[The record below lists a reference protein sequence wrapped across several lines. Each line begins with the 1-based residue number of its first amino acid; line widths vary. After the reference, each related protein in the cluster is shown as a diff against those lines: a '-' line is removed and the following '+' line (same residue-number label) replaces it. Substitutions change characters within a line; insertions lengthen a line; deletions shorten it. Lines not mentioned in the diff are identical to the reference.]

1 MVWKSM
7 IFCLVC
13 KGVFLWDFELVIA
26 ISSENC
32 SISKGCPL
40 YFIDGNMDI
49 FGEPMIF
56 NIISQ
61 LTNLRVEVQVY
72 CSLSAQVLMLLR
84 TWAMCPHIVISH
96 LMAFFLHVSYSKWN
110 SSCLFFCQYTAWVAF
125 SWQKKGK
132 KNWTLAEIKIHW
144 KVTCQT
150 LGILTHCRIAP
161 YVGHLRQKYQGSFLW
176 NVVRDPLKPAALW
189 VNSESSEFTNI
200 FLPHTTSLWR

>member
-1 MVWKSM
+1 MRGKPFALLCSTPEHCGKVTHVSM
-7 IFCLVC
+7 SPPLGTTGERIRGGTPWLSTFETIKKKLVISLPLFLQYGVKKHDFCLVC

-61 LTNLRVEVQVY
+61 LTNLRVKVQVY

-132 KNWTLAEIKIHW
+132 KKIEPW
-144 KVTCQT
+144 
-150 LGILTHCRIAP
+150 
-161 YVGHLRQKYQGSFLW
+161 
-176 NVVRDPLKPAALW
+176 LK
-189 VNSESSEFTNI
+189 
-200 FLPHTTSLWR
+200 